1 MNKYLVILG
10 CFLAFALSGCSGEEE
25 DDLIDVLAYEKQAI
39 HNYLNQYATGEV
51 VAIPYYSRKGL
62 LIDSIFIFNHNT
74 SGEVA
79 KDSGWVT
86 MDYDMSD
93 LSGTILDSSDPE
105 KWDNESYTPGYAYG
119 GPVLYRVDTARYNFL
134 GEAFRHIGV
143 GGSGGEVIIPSV
155 LGAVDGKT
163 LHYKLKSYTI
173 FEDVAEHEKEMIQG
187 YLNIFPAVET
197 FKDYPGEVE
206 SDTIT
211 YTLLMTKGEGTRKL
225 QVGDSLLM
233 SKHLVI
239 LDDMGTGIR
248 LKFMNALD
256 TTKILFNERWQRD
269 FPAGFVKGLQQLQE
283 GDSAHIVIPYG
294 MGYGAKGNVQSI
306 KGGGTY
312 YNEPPY
318 CTFGYWVKI
327 MKIVAPNTEEE

>member
-10 CFLAFALSGCSGEEE
+10 CFLAFASSSCSGEKE
-25 DDLIDVLAYEKQAI
+25 DDLIDVLANEKQAI
-39 HNYLNQYATGEV
+39 HDYLNQYATGEV

-62 LIDSIFIFNHNT
+62 LIDSIFIFNHDT
-74 SGEVA
+74 GGEVA
-79 KDSGWVT
+79 KDTGWVM

-93 LSGTILDSSDPE
+93 LSGKILDSSDLG
-105 KWDNESYTPGYAYG
+105 KWDSTYMPGYAYG

-134 GEAFRHIGV
+134 AEAFRHIGV
-143 GGSGGEVIIPSV
+143 GERGGDVIIPSV

-163 LHYKLKSYTI
+163 LHYKLISRTV
-173 FEDVAEHEKEMIQG
+173 FENVAEHEKEMIRG
-187 YLNIFPAVET
+187 YLNTFPAADT
-197 FKDYPGEVE
+197 FKDYPGEAE

-211 YTLLMTKGEGTRKL
+211 YTLLMVKGEGNRKL
-225 QVGDSLLM
+225 QEGDSVLM

-239 LDDMGTGIR
+239 LDDMGGGIR
-248 LKFMNALD
+248 LKFMNAPD

-269 FPAGFVKGLQQLQE
+269 FPAGFVKGLQHLQE
-283 GDSAHIVIPYG
+283 GDSAHIVVPYG
-294 MGYGAKGNVQSI
+294 MGYGAKGNVQSV

-312 YNEPPY
+312 YHEPPY

-327 MKIVAPNTEEE
+327 MKIVAPNNEEE

>member
-10 CFLAFALSGCSGEEE
+10 CFLAFVLSSCSGEKE

-39 HNYLNQYATGEV
+39 HDYLNQYATGEV

-79 KDSGWVT
+79 KDSGWVV

-105 KWDNESYTPGYAYG
+105 KWDEKSYTPGYSYG
-119 GPVLYRVDTARYNFL
+119 GPVLHRVDTARYNFL

-143 GGSGGEVIIPSV
+143 GESGGEVIIPSV

-173 FEDVAEHEKEMIQG
+173 FEDVAEHEKKMIQG
-187 YLNIFPAVET
+187 YLNTFPAVET

-211 YTLLMTKGEGTRKL
+211 YTLLMTKGEGIRKL

-239 LDDMGTGIR
+239 LDDMGTEMR
-248 LKFMNALD
+248 LKFMNDID

-283 GDSAHIVIPYG
+283 GDSAHIIVPYG
-294 MGYGAKGNVQSI
+294 MGYGAKGNVQSL
-306 KGGGTY
+306 KGGAKNY
-312 YNEPPY
+312 KEPPY
-318 CTFGYWVKI
+318 CTFGYWVKV
-327 MKIVAPNTEEE
+327 MKIVAPNNEEE